1 MKHHLSLLASGLAS
15 GALLLSAADFWTS
28 KPFADW
34 NEKELQKIMTDS
46 PWAKKSSVLS
56 LNGPSAPALGGSSPG
71 GRGGRGGG
79 GGGDDNGAPPPLSE
93 KGGGGGGGGPV
104 DMPSAQVVV
113 SWPTALPV
121 KEAIAKAKYGKE
133 VGTSPEAKAFLEREE
148 QFYVIEVS
156 QLPFR
161 GRSTDEFREA
171 LLKSAVLNVKGKDS
185 VHAMDVQ
192 VNPRGRTLDLFFMF
206 PRQRVF
212 TLEDSEIEFNAK
224 AGDVPIKQRFKLK
237 DMVFN
242 GKLEL

>member
-1 MKHHLSLLASGLAS
+1 MKYNLALLAS
-15 GALLLSAADFWTS
+15 GALLVSAADFWTT

-34 NEKELQKIMTDS
+34 NEKDVQKIMTDS

-56 LNGPSAPALGGSSPG
+56 LNGPTAPGVGGSSPG

-79 GGGDDNGAPPPLSE
+79 GGGGDEGAPNPISE
-93 KGGGGGGGGPV
+93 RPGGGIGGGPGV
-104 DMPSAQVVV
+104 EMPSAQVVV

-121 KEAIAKAKYGKE
+121 KQAIAKAKYGKE

-148 QFYVIEVS
+148 QYYVVEVS

-171 LLKSAVLNVKGKDS
+171 VLKSAVLNVKGKDS

-192 VNPRGRTLDLFFMF
+192 VNPRGRTLDLYFMF

-224 AGDVPIKQRFKLK
+224 AGEVPIKQRFKLK